1 VTFVIRHRHL
11 LLSMKQLGWI
21 AVPIGLFG
29 VFWKKTGEREGRGLR
44 ALMQFDVP
52 AIDVFVPV
60 RTD

>member
-1 VTFVIRHRHL
+1 
-11 LLSMKQLGWI
+11 MKQLGWI

-29 VFWKKTGEREGRGLR
+29 VYLKKTGEREGRGLR